1 MALLALQPSSPQC
14 LSPSWSS
21 FSRIFYHLAGANP
34 SSHEAMARLQPERV
48 TRPSQAQIHRRTIIH
63 THIHTYAQFKMT
75 NQTVLKKNHN
85 RSTRPEMKEEDTQE
99 GATIIYCIYFSNNDD
114 LTWLGSC
121 WESPTKYFTPLWLVL
136 FTKPLNGRPDDKE
149 KENF

>member
-1 MALLALQPSSPQC
+1 MMALLALQPSSPQC

-75 NQTVLKKNHN
+75 NQTVLKKI
-85 RSTRPEMKEEDTQE
+85 TTDPPGLK
-99 GATIIYCIYFSNNDD
+99 
-114 LTWLGSC
+114 
-121 WESPTKYFTPLWLVL
+121 
-136 FTKPLNGRPDDKE
+136 
-149 KENF
+149 